1 MALDLQDFPGK
12 YQCIKNEECSR
23 LSKME
28 LIWTA
33 GNGLPEVK
41 QVIQVFSILQVEL
54 YRGDD
59 MVKVETKL
67 VRPQQATS
75 S

>member
-1 MALDLQDFPGK
+1 MTLDLQDFPGK
-12 YQCIKNEECSR
+12 YQCIKNGECSR

-28 LIWTA
+28 LTWTA
-33 GNGLPEVK
+33 TNGLPEVK
-41 QVIQVFSILQVEL
+41 QVIQIFSILQVEL

-67 VRPQQATS
+67 VRPQEATS

>member
-1 MALDLQDFPGK
+1 
-12 YQCIKNEECSR
+12 
-23 LSKME
+23 ME
-28 LIWTA
+28 LTWNAI
-33 GNGLPEVK
+33 NGLPEVK

-67 VRPQQATS
+67 VRPSQATS
-75 S
+75 T

>member
-1 MALDLQDFPGK
+1 MVLTWAA
-12 YQCIKNEECSR
+12 E
-23 LSKME
+23 
-28 LIWTA
+28 
-33 GNGLPEVK
+33 NGLPEVE

-67 VRPQQATS
+67 VKPQQATS